1 MQVVRNMIMSLTLKM
16 KGGLRVRYIPLGEY
30 IFAVQQLQIEHDL
43 ELWWSR
49 VHFDAIYVTI
59 QSLAVG
65 IQ

>member
-1 MQVVRNMIMSLTLKM
+1 
-16 KGGLRVRYIPLGEY
+16 VRYIPLGEY